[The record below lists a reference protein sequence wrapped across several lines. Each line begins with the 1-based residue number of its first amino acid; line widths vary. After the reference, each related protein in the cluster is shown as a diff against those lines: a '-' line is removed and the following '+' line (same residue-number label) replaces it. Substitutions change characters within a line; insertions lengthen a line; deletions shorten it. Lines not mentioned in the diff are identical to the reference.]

1 MHWKPKG
8 WTLIGMLLLAVPGAM
23 TVMKVAEAAQAT
35 GQSTIDTTQ
44 VQIRFIVRMG
54 RWLTAV

>member
-35 GQSTIDTTQ
+35 EI
-44 VQIRFIVRMG
+44 G
-54 RWLTAV
+54 RASCRERV